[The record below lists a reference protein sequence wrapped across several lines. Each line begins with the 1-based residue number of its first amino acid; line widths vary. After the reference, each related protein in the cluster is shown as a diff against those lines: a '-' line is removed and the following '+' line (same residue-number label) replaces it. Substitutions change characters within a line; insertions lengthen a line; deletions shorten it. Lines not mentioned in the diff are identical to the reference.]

1 MATPQDSQHKFLS
14 STPTKKSTEIIQKK
28 IVIKSLEETNC
39 HTTTTQQTATQTS
52 NVNRPASWST
62 TN

>member
-14 STPTKKSTEIIQKK
+14 STPTKKSTEIIQNK

-39 HTTTTQQTATQTS
+39 HTTTTQQH
-52 NVNRPASWST
+52 NKLPHKRPT
-62 TN
+62 